1 MTQVLRKPP
10 RIKVLEAIGSLGDG
24 RLRPIGEYCAE
35 VTSSRGDK
43 KYKVV
48 VLPDNR
54 VYSSDN
60 GTRLRGYIGYPI
72 IAFLMHKGVIP
83 LDRDVMKAMAG
94 VPWKDLN
101 EKYKRYA
108 IVEEIVLRRAERMG
122 VKREIVYDYINIVM
136 KKLGLMKLVFDESLE
151 NYGCGVQDT

>member
-1 MTQVLRKPP
+1 MVVVLRRPP

-24 RLRPIGEYCAE
+24 RVRVISEECAE

-43 KYKVV
+43 TYKVV

-72 IAFLMHKGVIP
+72 IAFLMEKGVIP
-83 LDRDVMKAMAG
+83 IDREVMRAMTG

-108 IVEEIVLRRAERMG
+108 VVEDIVVRRAERMG
-122 VKREIVYDYINIVM
+122 VSRGIIYDYVNIVM
-136 KKLGLMKLVFDESLE
+136 KKLSLMKLVFDESLAD
-151 NYGCGVQDT
+151 YKCGA

>member
-1 MTQVLRKPP
+1 MVVVLRKPP

-24 RLRPIGEYCAE
+24 RVRMISEECAE

-43 KYKVV
+43 TYKVV

-72 IAFLMHKGVIP
+72 IAFLMKKGVIP
-83 LDRDVMKAMAG
+83 IDREVMKAMTG

-108 IVEEIVLRRAERMG
+108 IVEDIVLRRAERMG
-122 VKREIVYDYINIVM
+122 VAREIIYDYINIVM
-136 KKLGLMKLVFDESLE
+136 KKLSLMKLVYDESLAD
-151 NYGCGVQDT
+151 YKCSA

>member
-1 MTQVLRKPP
+1 MVVVLRKPP

-24 RLRPIGEYCAE
+24 RVRMISEECAE
-35 VTSSRGDK
+35 VTSSRRDK
-43 KYKVV
+43 TYKVV

-72 IAFLMHKGVIP
+72 IAFLMKKGVIP
-83 LDRDVMKAMAG
+83 IDREVMKAMTG

-108 IVEEIVLRRAERMG
+108 IVEDIVLRRAERMG
-122 VKREIVYDYINIVM
+122 VAREIIYDYINIVM
-136 KKLGLMKLVFDESLE
+136 KKLSLMKLVYDESLAD
-151 NYGCGVQDT
+151 YRCST

>member
-1 MTQVLRKPP
+1 MVVVLRKPP

-24 RLRPIGEYCAE
+24 RVKVISEECAE

-43 KYKVV
+43 TYKVV

-72 IAFLMHKGVIP
+72 IAFLMKKGVIP
-83 LDRDVMKAMAG
+83 IDREVMKAMTG

-108 IVEEIVLRRAERMG
+108 IVEDIVLRRAERMG
-122 VKREIVYDYINIVM
+122 VAREIIYDYINIVM
-136 KKLGLMKLVFDESLE
+136 KKLSLMKLVYDESLADYE
-151 NYGCGVQDT
+151 CNT

>member
-1 MTQVLRKPP
+1 MVVVLRKPP

-24 RLRPIGEYCAE
+24 RVRVISEECAE

-43 KYKVV
+43 TYKVV

-72 IAFLMHKGVIP
+72 IAFLMEKGVIP
-83 LDRDVMKAMAG
+83 IDREVMKAMTG

-108 IVEEIVLRRAERMG
+108 IVEDIVLRRAERMG
-122 VKREIVYDYINIVM
+122 VAREIIYDYINIVM
-136 KKLGLMKLVFDESLE
+136 KKLSLMKLVFDESLAD
-151 NYGCGVQDT
+151 YKCSA

>member
-1 MTQVLRKPP
+1 LPRLLRKPP

-24 RLRPIGEYCAE
+24 RLNAVSDECAR

-43 KYKVV
+43 VYKVV
-48 VLPDNR
+48 VLGDGR

-72 IAFLMHKGVIP
+72 IAFLMFKGVIP
-83 LDRDVMKAMAG
+83 IDRDVMNAMKG

-108 IVEEIVLRRAERMG
+108 IVEDIVVRRAERMG
-122 VKREIVYDYINIVM
+122 VKREIIYDYINIVM
-136 KKLGLMKLVFDESLE
+136 KKLGLMKLYFDESLE
-151 NYGCGVQDT
+151 NYECKA

>member
-1 MTQVLRKPP
+1 MVVVLRRPP

-24 RLRPIGEYCAE
+24 RVRVISEECAE

-43 KYKVV
+43 TYKVV

-72 IAFLMHKGVIP
+72 IAFLMEKGVIP
-83 LDRDVMKAMAG
+83 IDREVMKAMTG

-108 IVEEIVLRRAERMG
+108 VVEDIVVRRAERMG
-122 VKREIVYDYINIVM
+122 VSREIIYDYINIVM
-136 KKLGLMKLVFDESLE
+136 KKLSLMKLVLDESLAD
-151 NYGCGVQDT
+151 YKCGA